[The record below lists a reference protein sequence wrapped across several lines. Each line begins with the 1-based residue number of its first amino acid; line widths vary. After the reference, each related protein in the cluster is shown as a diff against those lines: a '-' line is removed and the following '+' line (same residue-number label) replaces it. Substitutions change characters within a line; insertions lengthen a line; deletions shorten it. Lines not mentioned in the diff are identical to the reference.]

1 MRQRTQG
8 DWQMNVIVFASR
20 KGGTGKSTL
29 AAHLAALNSRAARE
43 CLLIDADPQGSLT
56 LWHRLRKTGGLPL
69 QSGLTGL
76 GETIANARLAGFEW
90 VIVDTPPLISNEVTE
105 AIAAATLVVIPA
117 RPSVFDLN
125 AIKETITVAHIA
137 HKPFAV
143 VLNAVPPKRLGDD
156 SRMVTLARRTLA
168 GLGAPVWSGQ
178 ITQRANLTL
187 ALAEGEGADEYEAQ
201 SAAAGEIA
209 GLWVAIE
216 NSVKA
221 IRGAYEGAAMHQRA
235 A

>member
-1 MRQRTQG
+1 
-8 DWQMNVIVFASR
+8 MNIVVFASR

-29 AAHLAALNSRAARE
+29 AAHLAAHNHQASRR

-56 LWHRLRKTGGLPL
+56 LWHRLRKGGEPPL
-69 QSGLTGL
+69 QNGLHRL
-76 GETIANARLAGFEW
+76 PDLIENARSEGFEW
-90 VIVDTPPLISNEVTE
+90 VFIDTPPLVSYEVSE
-105 AIAAATLVVIPA
+105 AIWAATLVVIPA
-117 RPSVFDLN
+117 RPSVFDLT
-125 AIKETITVAHIA
+125 AIKETIEVAHA
-137 HKPFAV
+137 AQKPFAV

-156 SRMVTLARRTLA
+156 SRMVALARRSLL

-187 ALAEGEGADEYEAQ
+187 ALADGSGADEFEAQ
-201 SAAAGEIA
+201 SAAALEIA

-221 IRGAYEGAAMHQRA
+221 IRGAYDGAVMHQRA